1 MNDPVK
7 GYILIEDYDYEYRM
21 PDFKFHALA
30 IPKNPKLRTIRDLR
44 KEHLPM
50 LKSIMAQSVSFIYF

>member
-1 MNDPVK
+1 MLDV
-7 GYILIEDYDYEYRM
+7 
-21 PDFKFHALA
+21 KFHALA

-50 LKSIMAQSVSFIYF
+50 LKNIMAQSVSIVILICVDKILLLVESYRD